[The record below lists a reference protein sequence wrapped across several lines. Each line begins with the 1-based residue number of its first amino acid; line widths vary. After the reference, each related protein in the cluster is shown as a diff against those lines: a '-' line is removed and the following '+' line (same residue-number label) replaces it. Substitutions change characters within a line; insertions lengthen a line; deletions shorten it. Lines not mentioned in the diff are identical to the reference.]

1 MEKDKKRSDTD
12 FFPFLL
18 FSLILLFFLS
28 KKLAVYDFSK
38 HIYSSKMCCCCVN

>member
-1 MEKDKKRSDTD
+1 MEKDKKRSNMD

-28 KKLAVYDFSK
+28 KKLAVYDFLNTFIPQK
-38 HIYSSKMCCCCVN
+38 CAAVV